1 MKAFLM
7 FNMRKPHILLAFFIV
22 TALYSCVP
30 QQKATSHKQQ
40 LAVLDSQL
48 AQHSKKLKDLDA
60 KRQTKQ
66 DQNEIDDTASARIKK
81 YIGIATAEIDKLVT
95 QNSILIGDIE
105 IDRNDW
111 NRLKNALVLSGV
123 TSKLINDKVNF
134 INDLINRNMVVKLDQ
149 DVIFQPG
156 KYTVEGKAADA
167 IGKFFEPAAKEI
179 DLFTQKYPDFPL
191 SLVITAKGYADAT
204 SIMEGTQLYK
214 DLSDGIKLSGKAPD
228 DKELNKELSSRRA
241 DAVIQLFKKYTTGRS
256 TMGGSV
262 KNIIFLTEGKG
273 DALPNPRITDY
284 SIDDARRR
292 VVLLFWSVFPE

>member
-1 MKAFLM
+1 MYKL
-7 FNMRKPHILLAFFIV
+7 RTPYILLTAFIAFH
-22 TALYSCVP
+22 LYSCVS
-30 QQKATSHKQQ
+30 QQKVVSHHQQ
-40 LAVLDSQL
+40 LSILDSQL
-48 AQHSKKLKDLDA
+48 AQHSKKLKELDA

-66 DQNEIDDTASARIKK
+66 DQNEIDDTASTRINK
-81 YIGIATAEIDKLVT
+81 YIGITTAEIDKLVA
-95 QNSILIGDIE
+95 QNSILIGDME
-105 IDRNDW
+105 VDRNDW
-111 NRLKNALVLSGV
+111 NRLKKALVLSGV
-123 TSKLINDKVNF
+123 TSKMISDKVNF

-149 DVIFQPG
+149 DVLFKPG
-156 KYTVEGKAADA
+156 KYEVIPDISEA

-204 SIMEGTQLYK
+204 SIVEGTQLYK
-214 DLSDGIKLSGKAPD
+214 DLSDGIKLSGKTPD

-241 DAVIQLFKKYTTGRS
+241 EAVIQLFKKYTTGRS

-273 DALPNPRITDY
+273 DALPNPKVADY
-284 SIDDARRR
+284 SIDDPRRR